1 MFHFH
6 AAEMNLHN
14 LVGIKVLVCYFHAA
28 KIRRYN
34 IGPLRNENE
43 NAMKMKWYEMN
54 IILRLENYYKKQ
66 ILYLTIIAL
75 CF

>member
-43 NAMKMKWYEMN
+43 NAMKMKM
-54 IILRLENYYKKQ
+54 L
-66 ILYLTIIAL
+66 
-75 CF
+75 